1 MRVKAG
7 RWMWWAL
14 LVIAAV
20 MASTPPALAQGFYYK
35 EIRKD
40 ERIYVF
46 NIAEEADR
54 FEKTGEMGRGLTR
67 PGVGPNGETVV
78 ADSERALQLFF
89 FKHNISEV
97 VPEPPVPLQRVLW
110 SDGKTRITHRLRLP
124 RDFKSRAG
132 PLHARDARR
141 HHYASWHGRAR
152 RYKGFVPH
160 PPCQIQ
166 AGGVVLDSTRSG
178 SLASARRGSLPPH
191 HAEAV
196 L

>member
-1 MRVKAG
+1 MDVVGAAG
-7 RWMWWAL
+7 DR
-14 LVIAAV
+14 AV

-46 NIAEEADR
+46 NSAEEADR
-54 FEKTGEMGRGLTR
+54 FEKSGEMGRGITR
-67 PGVGPNGETVV
+67 PGAGPNGETVV

-89 FKHNISEV
+89 FKHNISEP
-97 VPEPPVPLQRVLW
+97 VPEPSRSAPARPVERRKNQNL
-110 SDGKTRITHRLRLP
+110 HRLRLP

-152 RYKGFVPH
+152 RYEGFVPH
-160 PPCQIQ
+160 PSCQIQ